1 MGQNSTEV
9 AYGFGQ
15 LGSAY
20 SSDDARQI
28 AAPEGKVIVAIQFLA
43 SNTPIEMTPDTSHN
57 AYYPGFDTAAHGG
70 TVNDVAAE
78 GTASISAGTAI
89 TMTTNYS
96 TKGYAVGW
104 YVYGLGVPHGTKVSA
119 VDVGSDEKEIKLDK
133 DIDHTVSSVFSFV
146 NPNSVR
152 DIGGGGEAFGD
163 AVFPGGL
170 TIYGRWRSVT
180 PQTDANGGII
190 CYFGD

>member
-57 AYYPGFDTAAHGG
+57 AYYPGFDTAAHGL
-70 TVNDVAAE
+70 
-78 GTASISAGTAI
+78 SLIHI
-89 TMTTNYS
+89 
-96 TKGYAVGW
+96 
-104 YVYGLGVPHGTKVSA
+104 
-119 VDVGSDEKEIKLDK
+119 
-133 DIDHTVSSVFSFV
+133 
-146 NPNSVR
+146 
-152 DIGGGGEAFGD
+152 
-163 AVFPGGL
+163 
-170 TIYGRWRSVT
+170 
-180 PQTDANGGII
+180 
-190 CYFGD
+190 